1 MSSFLSQP
9 VQENKELDGEIE
21 MEDNEPVEQQR
32 PGYLSPH
39 FREAEFACNHCG
51 ALPEAGIDPEL
62 VEILERVRVCFNAPV
77 VVNSGYRCPQHNR
90 NVGGARRSQ
99 HLQGTAADIRVVG
112 FSPSEIYDYL
122 KKIRRSKG
130 GLGLYKTFTH
140 VDTGPDG
147 RRW

>member
-1 MSSFLSQP
+1 MSSFLNQP
-9 VQENKELDGEIE
+9 NHETYEIDGETE
-21 MEDNEPVEQQR
+21 AESNELAREPR

-51 ALPEAGIDPEL
+51 QLPESGINEEL
-62 VEILERVRVCFNAPV
+62 IEILERVRVCFNAPV

-90 NVGGARRSQ
+90 NVRGARRSQ
-99 HLQGTAADIRVVG
+99 HLYGTAADIQVAG
-112 FSPSEIYDYL
+112 HSPREVHDYL
-122 KKIRRSKG
+122 KKIRGGKG
-130 GLGLYKTFTH
+130 GLGLYRTFTH